1 MDTVAVVASVALG
14 IAFVVAGGSK
24 IAAGPSWPT
33 QARGLG
39 APTWVIPAVPWI
51 EIAVGAMLI
60 AQFGAP
66 WPSLAA
72 LVMLTAFTVLIAVAL
87 AHGRRPPCACFG
99 AWSAKP
105 IGRGHLVRNGALIV
119 LALVSLL

>member
-1 MDTVAVVASVALG
+1 MNAVAVVASVVLG

-24 IAAGPSWPT
+24 IAAGPNWPE

-39 APTWVIPAVPWI
+39 APTWVIPVVPWI
-51 EIAVGAMLI
+51 EIVVGAMLI

-72 LVMLTAFTVLIAVAL
+72 LAMLIGFTVLIAIAL

-105 IGRGHLVRNGALIV
+105 IGASHLARNGGLMV
-119 LALVSLL
+119 LAMLSLL

>member
-1 MDTVAVVASVALG
+1 MNTVAVVASVVLG

-24 IAAGPSWPT
+24 IAAGPTWPT

-39 APTWVIPAVPWI
+39 APTWVIPVLPWI

-72 LVMLTAFTVLIAVAL
+72 IVMLIGFTVLIAVAL

-105 IGRGHLVRNGALIV
+105 IGPGHLVRNGALMV
-119 LALVSLL
+119 LAMLSLL

>member
-1 MDTVAVVASVALG
+1 MDTVALVASVVLG

-60 AQFGAP
+60 VQFGAP

-72 LVMLTAFTVLIAVAL
+72 LVMLIAFTVLIAVAL

-105 IGRGHLVRNGALIV
+105 IGGGHLVRNGALMV
-119 LALVSLL
+119 LALLSLL

>member
-1 MDTVAVVASVALG
+1 MDTVALVASVVLG

-24 IAAGPSWPT
+24 IAAGPSWPD

-39 APTWVIPAVPWI
+39 APTWVIPVLPWI

-60 AQFGAP
+60 VQFGAP

-72 LVMLTAFTVLIAVAL
+72 LAMLIAFTVLIAITL
-87 AHGRRPPCACFG
+87 RQGRRPPCACFG

-105 IGRGHLVRNGALIV
+105 IGVGHLVRNGALMV
-119 LALVSLL
+119 LALLSLL

>member
-1 MDTVAVVASVALG
+1 MDTVALVASVVLG

-24 IAAGPSWPT
+24 IAAGPSWPD

-60 AQFGAP
+60 VQFGAP

-72 LVMLTAFTVLIAVAL
+72 LVMLIAFTVLIAVAL
-87 AHGRRPPCACFG
+87 RQGRRPPCACFG

-105 IGRGHLVRNGALIV
+105 IGVGHLVRNGALMV
-119 LALVSLL
+119 LALLSLL